1 MVRKSQIR
9 HYQQIASKLLKTR
22 VLEKTESL
30 RPFLPETRRY
40 SSDALKLMLKRYP
53 SVYVKPDKGGGGG
66 GILRVRKRGNDK
78 YEVRFRTRTQTTT
91 WSQLDDRL
99 RSCSVGKRYLIQQGI
114 ELATID
120 DRPFDFRLLLQ
131 RPNKDWKLTG
141 IVAKA
146 AAPGRVV
153 TNHCKGGKPFDAAK
167 ALLVAADGDQKTV
180 ERWVNVLVWLG
191 MGTADAL
198 HAKFTGLRELG
209 IDVGLDQNGRF
220 WIFEVNTRPQFRM
233 FKKIGD
239 RSMYRKIMQFHSK
252 IRLCEGN
259 RWRSKEYSIP

>member
-1 MVRKSQIR
+1 MERKRQIR

-40 SSDALKLMLKRYP
+40 STDALKQMLKRYP
-53 SVYVKPDKGGGGG
+53 IVYVKPDKGGGGG
-66 GILRVRKRGNDK
+66 GILRVRKRENDK
-78 YEVRFRTRTQTTT
+78 YEIRFRTHTKTTT
-91 WSQLDDRL
+91 WSQLDAQL
-99 RSCSVGKRYLIQQGI
+99 RSCFFAGKRYLVQQGI

-146 AAPGRVV
+146 AAPGRIV
-153 TNHCKGGKPFDAAK
+153 TNHCKGGKPVDAAK
-167 ALLVAADGDQKTV
+167 ALLTAADGEPKTV
-180 ERWVNVLVWLG
+180 KRWVKVLVWLG
-191 MGTADAL
+191 TKTADAL
-198 HAKFTGLRELG
+198 HVQFTGLRELG
-209 IDVGLDQNGRF
+209 IDVGLDRNGRF

-239 RSMYRKIMQFHSK
+239 RSMYRKIMQFHRK
-252 IRLCEGN
+252 IV
-259 RWRSKEYSIP
+259 